1 MHMLTPYIL
10 YIGNKRTRCGE
21 CLGCTSSNC
30 GSCKYC
36 HDNPRFGGPGKLKQA
51 CAKRK
56 CTMMQITS
64 TVKTKN
70 PPKQPG
76 YTMKENFMGFIFFKI
91 LDCNVDTQFKYP
103 SEEVMRVS

>member
-1 MHMLTPYIL
+1 
-10 YIGNKRTRCGE
+10 
-21 CLGCTSSNC
+21 
-30 GSCKYC
+30 
-36 HDNPRFGGPGKLKQA
+36 
-51 CAKRK
+51 
-56 CTMMQITS
+56 MMQITS